1 MSLPF
6 PEGSWCVDCSFA
18 TDKLEAVQTGPKM
31 VVEKLNVFASD
42 LSRPVFTQADAVDL
56 HASNANYGYLM
67 LIDLRGFETMLK
79 IGHFHFVF
87 EAYLFGILTSVC

>member
-42 LSRPVFTQADAVDL
+42 VSRPVFTQADAVDL
-56 HASNANYGYLM
+56 DASNATTKKRTDFDGY
-67 LIDLRGFETMLK
+67 FFNNVT
-79 IGHFHFVF
+79 
-87 EAYLFGILTSVC
+87 